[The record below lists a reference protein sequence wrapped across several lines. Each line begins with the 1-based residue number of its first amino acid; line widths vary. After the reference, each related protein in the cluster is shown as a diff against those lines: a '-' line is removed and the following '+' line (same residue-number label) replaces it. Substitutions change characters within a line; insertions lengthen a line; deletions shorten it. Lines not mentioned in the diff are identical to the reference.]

1 MKVRSA
7 SWQSL
12 LYDKGEFFIV
22 FGPESGNLIHKI
34 SVSVFNTSFLA
45 VVVGLGQQGWGYQG
59 GHCARISY
67 KGRLCPEELT
77 AR

>member
-1 MKVRSA
+1 MKVQPA

-12 LYDKGEFFIV
+12 LYNKGEFFIV
-22 FGPESGNLIHKI
+22 FGPESVNLIHKI

-45 VVVGLGQQGWGYQG
+45 VVIGLGQQGWGYRG

-67 KGRLCPEELT
+67 RGRLCPKELT
-77 AR
+77 AQ